1 MHIMKTA
8 WILGLSFFLLA
19 CGGKNKQVNAD
30 LVNNPATASGKAEEG
45 KLPKFEF
52 ETVEYNFGTVTE
64 GQIVK
69 YTYTFKNT
77 GNADL
82 VITDARG
89 SCGCTVPTYPENAI
103 PPGGSGEISVQFDSN
118 KRSGDQNKTVTLT
131 ANTSPTEFVLSLKG
145 FVKTQ

>member
-1 MHIMKTA
+1 MKTA
-8 WILGLSFFLLA
+8 WIFGLSLFLFA
-19 CGGKNKQVNAD
+19 CNGGNKPVDTD
-30 LVNNPATASGKAEEG
+30 LVNNPATASGKPAEG

-52 ETVEYNFGTVTE
+52 ETTEYNFGTVTE

-69 YTYTFKNT
+69 YTFKFKNT
-77 GNADL
+77 GDADL
-82 VITDARG
+82 LITDARG
-89 SCGCTVPTYPENAI
+89 SCGCTVPTYPEKAI
-103 PPGGSGEISVQFDSN
+103 PPGGSGEINVQFDSN

>member
-1 MHIMKTA
+1 MKTA
-8 WILGLSFFLLA
+8 WIFGLFIFLMA
-19 CGGKNKQVNAD
+19 CNGGNKSVDTD
-30 LVNNPATASGKAEEG
+30 LVNNPATASGKSAEG

-52 ETVEYNFGTVTE
+52 ETVEYDFGTVTE

-69 YTYTFKNT
+69 YTFKFKNT

-103 PPGGSGEISVQFDSN
+103 PPGASGEISVQFDSN

>member
-1 MHIMKTA
+1 MKTA
-8 WILGLSFFLLA
+8 WIFGLSFLLFS
-19 CGGKNKQVNAD
+19 CNWSNNPID
-30 LVNNPATASGKAEEG
+30 TELVNNPATASGKNEEG

-52 ETVEYNFGTVTE
+52 ETTEYDFGTVTE

-69 YTYTFKNT
+69 YTYKFKNT

-89 SCGCTVPTYPENAI
+89 SCGCTVPTYPGKAI
-103 PPGGSGEISVQFDSN
+103 PPGGNGEISVQFDSN